1 MTVNLH
7 LGLTFCWTLDAGA
20 PPELVTSM
28 LPAQGSGVTGTLGYT
43 SLASSA
49 NSILS
54 SGGRQ
59 SLLAVNAVGGAAL
72 SGVTRGLSLVNG
84 KFASAERAKALRE
97 EVYRTVRMRAET
109 AGLAGRRMGSLDH
122 SSADAI
128 FMRLCK
134 EDRAM
139 REIYG
144 AKCPFE
150 NLDAVA
156 AAAAARGGGTGAR
169 AGGEVSVSISKSG
182 GSGRFVVD
190 CLKEE
195 LTRRREFIEAQRV
208 LIEQLTRVSALLAGV
223 PKDARTSQMRRML
236 REINASL
243 PTGSYFPLCHS
254 AARHQVV
261 VAVAYE
267 EAVCLSTFERAP
279 YAVAL
284 EMVEL
289 PHTLQHTYAVVRSVE
304 LNSLKGEKVLY
315 MVVTLCSAYTRAL
328 VFMTLCSTYTR
339 ALVARLSTLTLMFL
353 FFRYGAWSF
362 YTFGSACNCRRR
374 HSIGRAPMT
383 PPPPPPPPP
392 SKTPPMRKTA
402 AAEAPR
408 KGRGGW
414 GGLGGGER
422 SGRGWRR

>member
-1 MTVNLH
+1 MDAMTVNLH

-28 LPAQGSGVTGTLGYT
+28 LPAQESAVTGTLGYT

-49 NSILS
+49 NSLLS

-84 KFASAERAKALRE
+84 KFASAERTKALRE

-122 SSADAI
+122 LSADAI

-156 AAAAARGGGTGAR
+156 AAAAARGGAPGAR
-169 AGGEVSVSISKSG
+169 AGSGGEVSVSISKSG
-182 GSGRFVVD
+182 GGGRFVVD

-223 PKDARTSQMRRML
+223 PKDARTPQMRRML

-254 AARHQVV
+254 AAQHQVV

-304 LNSLKGEKVLY
+304 LNILKKKKNLY
-315 MVVTLCSAYTRAL
+315 IVVTFY
-328 VFMTLCSTYTR
+328 STYTR
-339 ALVARLSTLTLMFL
+339 ALVFQSRVRSVELLHFWLSL
-353 FFRYGAWSF
+353 
-362 YTFGSACNCRRR
+362 
-374 HSIGRAPMT
+374 
-383 PPPPPPPPP
+383 
-392 SKTPPMRKTA
+392 
-402 AAEAPR
+402 
-408 KGRGGW
+408 
-414 GGLGGGER
+414 
-422 SGRGWRR
+422 

>member
-1 MTVNLH
+1 MCVCVCVCVCEHLSRALAAQDSERTEAAHGALEMWLMDAMTVNLH

-20 PPELVTSM
+20 PPELVPSM
-28 LPAQGSGVTGTLGYT
+28 LPAQENGVTGTLGYT
-43 SLASSA
+43 SFASSA
-49 NSILS
+49 NLLLS

-84 KFASAERAKALRE
+84 KLASAERARALRE

-122 SSADAI
+122 SSADVI
-128 FMRLCK
+128 FARLCK

-139 REIYG
+139 RQIYG

-150 NLDAVA
+150 NLDAAAVA
-156 AAAAARGGGTGAR
+156 AAAA
-169 AGGEVSVSISKSG
+169 AGGEVSVSISQSG
-182 GSGRFVVD
+182 GGGRFKMD

-195 LTRRREFIEAQRV
+195 LTRRREFIEAERM

-223 PKDARTSQMRRML
+223 PKDARTPQMRRML
-236 REINASL
+236 REINGSL
-243 PTGSYFPLCHS
+243 PTGGYLPLCHS
-254 AARHQVV
+254 AAQHEVV

-304 LNSLKGEKVLY
+304 LKILKKKVFY
-315 MVVTLCSAYTRAL
+315 VVVTLYSRCTRAL
-328 VFMTLCSTYTR
+328 SFECEVRSCSAV
-339 ALVARLSTLTLMFL
+339 ALLHAQASTCLSRSMALLSTLTFFSL
-353 FFRYGAWSF
+353 F
-362 YTFGSACNCRRR
+362 
-374 HSIGRAPMT
+374 
-383 PPPPPPPPP
+383 
-392 SKTPPMRKTA
+392 
-402 AAEAPR
+402 
-408 KGRGGW
+408 
-414 GGLGGGER
+414 
-422 SGRGWRR
+422 